1 MLEKYKLVVKLMM
14 VYVLIIIGYKYK
26 YNQNVVIYKSVIFGN
41 VISLNMKIKT
51 NIQKMNMMKYL
62 LNIHKNRISKF
73 K

>member
-62 LNIHKNRISKF
+62 LNIHKNKIFKF
-73 K
+73 R